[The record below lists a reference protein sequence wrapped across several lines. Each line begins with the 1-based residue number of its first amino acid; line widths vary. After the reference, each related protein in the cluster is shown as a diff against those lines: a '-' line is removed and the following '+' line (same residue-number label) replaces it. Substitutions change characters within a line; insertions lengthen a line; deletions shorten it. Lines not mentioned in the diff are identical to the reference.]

1 MAELLLR
8 LWLLSVA
15 AGQSSHVPNFQTE
28 ILSTYVPGLFIPV
41 CPEYIQCSPDG
52 PLGLSGLMT
61 SQILLVEDE
70 LAQSGQLYVA
80 SFNLLHSSVE
90 ISRIPHWLGL
100 KGTSGS
106 IWPNP
111 HSSRDTQ
118 SMVPRQLLEVSKE
131 ETPQPLWATCVSVS
145 IYSFCTFKDQREL
158 PSPHIPSQ
166 SVDATV
172 PITTS
177 AILQECSM
185 PRSQGHF
192 PVTRNNLYPT
202 CMDGALGSL
211 IW

>member
-28 ILSTYVPGLFIPV
+28 ILSTYVPGLLIPV

-111 HSSRDTQ
+111 SSSRDTQ
-118 SMVPRQLLEVSKE
+118 SMVPRQLLEVPRRRLHSLSG
-131 ETPQPLWATCVSVS
+131 QPVSVFPFTHS
-145 IYSFCTFKDQREL
+145 ALLRTKENYRV
-158 PSPHIPSQ
+158 HIFQ
-166 SVDATV
+166 VKV
-172 PITTS
+172 
-177 AILQECSM
+177 LM
-185 PRSQGHF
+185 LLF
-192 PVTRNNLYPT
+192 P
-202 CMDGALGSL
+202 
-211 IW
+211 